1 MQYRIALRGFL
12 LPMTVFLVLTLLPA
26 HGQVAIN
33 QTAAVAGGIS
43 GSCDAPGFPI
53 TICTSG
59 SYKLTSD
66 LTVPA
71 NTDGIDINAGDV
83 TIDLNGFAIRGA
95 LTCTGSGSTLSCSG
109 SSSGYGIESN
119 SVNITV
125 HGGTV
130 RGFAT
135 FGVYLGGFGNIVDEV
150 NLSENGSA
158 LNVGAAVVTKCTASK
173 NGYGFSGTNAQL
185 KGNTASSN
193 QVDGFDV
200 WFGTATDNVS
210 NNNGRYGFRAVN
222 SLVSNNEAS
231 GNGSTDVFDAG
242 GLVSPGNNSCHGASC

>member
-12 LPMTVFLVLTLLPA
+12 LPLTMFLGLPLLPA

-53 TICTSG
+53 TICASG

-95 LTCTGSGSTLSCSG
+95 LDLYGLRDTLSCSG

-119 SVNITV
+119 SANITV
-125 HGGTV
+125 RGGTV
-130 RGFAT
+130 RGFAA
-135 FGVYLGGFGNIVDEV
+135 FGIYLGGSGYIVDQV
-150 NLSENGSA
+150 NLSENGSG
-158 LNVGAAVVTKCTASK
+158 LNVGGGVVTKCTASK
-173 NGYGFSGTNAQL
+173 NGYGFSGTNTQL

-193 QVDGFDV
+193 QFDGFDV

-210 NNNGRYGFRAVN
+210 SNNGRYGFRAVN

-231 GNGSTDVFDAG
+231 GNGSADVFDAG
-242 GLVSPGNNSCHGASC
+242 GLVSPGNNSCHASC